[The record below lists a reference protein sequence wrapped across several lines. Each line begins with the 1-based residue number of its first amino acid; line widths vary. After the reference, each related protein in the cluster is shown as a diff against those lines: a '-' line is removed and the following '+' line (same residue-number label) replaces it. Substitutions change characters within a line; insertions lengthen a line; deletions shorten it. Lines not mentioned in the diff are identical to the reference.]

1 MLLIAV
7 GGMFA
12 AVLVATV
19 VFLSAGEER
28 RDVREALR
36 NLAEYDLP
44 SNVREQEMLKWIQER
59 VVAPFG
65 AKLGGLLGRFTPA
78 GYREAVRD
86 KLVAAGSPAGL
97 DVDRFMAL
105 KVFGA
110 VSIVFW
116 PYFAFKLGGLGG
128 FYGMIVTGLM
138 WGISFFGPDVW
149 VQRKTDQRQHEIAVR
164 LPDVL
169 DLLVISVEAGLGF
182 EQAIDRT
189 VDAVPGAL
197 ADEFR
202 RMLQETRMGATRAE
216 ALRAMDERCQ
226 VPELRSFI
234 LAMPQ
239 VAAFGEWVEAC
250 WFAEHDRAPGRLE
263 AMLAFPPDVVLV
275 GALTILRRLLE
286 LSDPRGLA
294 PAPGDARHLSGGD
307 TGDPDIGGA
316 LAEHLLIT
324 GPDPAREALIR
335 AVVLAAG
342 GGPQTR
348 REVLLTY
355 GAEAVEGTAIECAS
369 VLAQAL
375 AN

>member
-28 RDVREALR
+28 RDVRVALR
-36 NLAEYDLP
+36 GLADYDLP
-44 SNVREQEMLKWIQER
+44 SNMREQEMLKSIQER
-59 VVAPFG
+59 VVAPFAAQLG
-65 AKLGGLLGRFTPA
+65 ALLGRFTPA
-78 GYREAVRD
+78 GYRETVRD

-97 DVDRFMAL
+97 DVDRFMSL
-105 KVFGA
+105 KLFGA
-110 VSIVFW
+110 CSIVFW
-116 PYFAFKLGGLGG
+116 PWFAFKFAALGG
-128 FYGMIVTGLM
+128 FYGLIVTGLM
-138 WGISFFGPDVW
+138 WGICFFGPDVW
-149 VQRKTDQRQHEIAVR
+149 IQRKTDQRQYQIATR

-234 LAMPQ
+234 LAMLQ
-239 VAAFGEWVEAC
+239 ADTFGISIGRMLRSQADDMRIRRRQRAQEAAQK
-250 WFAEHDRAPGRLE
+250 APVK
-263 AMLAFPPDVVLV
+263 MLFPLIFCIFPSLFVV
-275 GALTILRRLLE
+275 ILGPAVLQITKA
-286 LSDPRGLA
+286 GLA
-294 PAPGDARHLSGGD
+294 
-307 TGDPDIGGA
+307 
-316 LAEHLLIT
+316 
-324 GPDPAREALIR
+324 
-335 AVVLAAG
+335 
-342 GGPQTR
+342 
-348 REVLLTY
+348 
-355 GAEAVEGTAIECAS
+355 
-369 VLAQAL
+369 
-375 AN
+375 

>member
-1 MLLIAV
+1 MLFVAV
-7 GGMFA
+7 AGMFA
-12 AVLVATV
+12 AVFVATA
-19 VFLSAGEER
+19 VFLSAGDER

-44 SNVREQEMLKWIQER
+44 SNVREQEMLKSIQER
-59 VVAPFG
+59 VVAPFAG
-65 AKLGGLLGRFTPA
+65 KLSALLARFTPA

-97 DVDRFMAL
+97 DVDRFMTL

-116 PYFAFKLGGLGG
+116 PYFAFKLAALDG
-128 FYGMIVTGLM
+128 FYGVIVTGLL

-149 VQRKTDQRQHEIAVR
+149 VQRRTDQRQHEIAVR

-202 RMLQETRMGATRAE
+202 RMLQETRMGASRAE

-234 LAMPQ
+234 LAMLQ
-239 VAAFGEWVEAC
+239 ADTFGVSI
-250 WFAEHDRAPGRLE
+250 GR
-263 AMLAFPPDVVLV
+263 ML
-275 GALTILRRLLE
+275 R
-286 LSDPRGLA
+286 
-294 PAPGDARHLSGGD
+294 
-307 TGDPDIGGA
+307 
-316 LAEHLLIT
+316 
-324 GPDPAREALIR
+324 
-335 AVVLAAG
+335 
-342 GGPQTR
+342 
-348 REVLLTY
+348 
-355 GAEAVEGTAIECAS
+355 
-369 VLAQAL
+369 AQADDMRIRRRQRAQEQAQKAPVKML
-375 AN
+375 FPLIFCIFPSLFVVILGPAVLQITKSGIT